1 MLTQHPCD
9 ARSARPRPALPR
21 PCSLDDEGSAAAA
34 DALCAVFESVC
45 QLQQKRAESLAAA
58 AAAPLPKRHP
68 LSEEGSSLTDVEI
81 GSGGA
86 LAAATGAAAA
96 DGDAMVA
103 AAAAAAGG
111 SGMGS
116 SCASVGGETLPGAS
130 GPSSRPSSIAG
141 SSGSGMVAQG
151 GTAAGAPGSS
161 SGGVEARLLVDS
173 QLVGFLVGRGGGTI
187 KDTIARSGAAVRILP
202 KAQLPACACI
212 GDEVVRVT
220 GGMPE
225 VLAAL
230 RLLAGQIKAHP
241 LRLGAL
247 SHDVAPPGSSLA
259 AGPQLVGGL
268 QQPPPL
274 MLAVAT
280 HPDAAFAHPGLGG
293 GGFMPGGAGLVA
305 AFCGTAVEVTFR
317 LLAPATRTG
326 NIIGKGGEHVKRV
339 RSETGARIKVRGGT
353 QPRRAG
359 VGCSAQG
366 TVRWHAACGGCL
378 AAGEQHSVWRLNSW
392 WTGRCDL
399 VPPQLPA
406 PSSHASCGAASPI

>member
-1 MLTQHPCD
+1 M
-9 ARSARPRPALPR
+9 
-21 PCSLDDEGSAAAA
+21 
-34 DALCAVFESVC
+34 FESVC

-58 AAAPLPKRHP
+58 AAAPLPSRHP
-68 LSEEGSSLTDVEI
+68 LSEEGSLTDVEI
-81 GSGGA
+81 GSGGS
-86 LAAATGAAAA
+86 LAAGSGPAAAE
-96 DGDAMVA
+96 GDTAVA
-103 AAAAAAGG
+103 AAAAAAGGG

-116 SCASVGGETLPGAS
+116 SCASVGGDTAPGAS

-141 SSGSGMVAQG
+141 SNGSSMVPPGAA
-151 GTAAGAPGSS
+151 AAGAAPGSS

-173 QLVGFLVGRGGGTI
+173 QLVGFIVGRGGGTI

-202 KAQLPACACI
+202 KAELPACACI
-212 GDEVVRVT
+212 GDEVVRVA
-220 GGMPE
+220 GSLAD

-230 RLLAGQIKAHP
+230 RLLAAQIKAHP

-247 SHDVAPPGSSLA
+247 SHDAAPPGAGLA

-280 HPDAAFAHPGLGG
+280 NPGAAFAHPGLGG
-293 GGFMPGGAGLVA
+293 GAFMPGGAGLVA

-339 RSETGARIKVRGGT
+339 RSETGARIKVGGGNLCSWVLGHERWGR
-353 QPRRAG
+353 QLGWPCALWVLHRLH
-359 VGCSAQG
+359 VGG
-366 TVRWHAACGGCL
+366 MHK
-378 AAGEQHSVWRLNSW
+378 RLYW
-392 WTGRCDL
+392 K
-399 VPPQLPA
+399 
-406 PSSHASCGAASPI
+406 